1 MKNSGFTDFVF
12 KGTYYYANMVANIL
26 EYPYDYI
33 RSISEFWGD
42 EKQLLLNFMPF
53 QKYSIFHAF
62 IYFIIES
69 TWRDEISDSQLKKF
83 KENYKSY
90 QLSSSSFAKEP
101 FLTSVEYYA
110 HCYKFDV
117 SHPWITEGKTVQ
129 ELTSDDID
137 MYYQD
142 LPLWRDDYEDL
153 IKFMANEVF
162 NILFTNRVLMANFNG
177 LLANVISSSIMNDIS
192 ADYKHLFEKDGV
204 LKRKRIPEWAKR
216 AIKFRDH
223 GYCVQCH
230 KDISEEQRNISEVH
244 VDHIV
249 PLAKGGLNDISNLQL
264 LCEHCN
270 TRKGAREVFTNNSA
284 IDWYK

>member
-1 MKNSGFTDFVF
+1 
-12 KGTYYYANMVANIL
+12 
-26 EYPYDYI
+26 
-33 RSISEFWGD
+33 
-42 EKQLLLNFMPF
+42 
-53 QKYSIFHAF
+53 
-62 IYFIIES
+62 
-69 TWRDEISDSQLKKF
+69 
-83 KENYKSY
+83 
-90 QLSSSSFAKEP
+90 
-101 FLTSVEYYA
+101 
-110 HCYKFDV
+110 
-117 SHPWITEGKTVQ
+117 
-129 ELTSDDID
+129 

-142 LPLWRDDYEDL
+142 LPLWCDGYDDL

-162 NILFTNRVLMANFNG
+162 NILFTNRILMANFNG
-177 LLANVISSSIMNDIS
+177 LLANVISSSIINDIR

-223 GYCVQCH
+223 GHCVQCH
-230 KDISEEQRNISEVH
+230 KDISEEQRNISEAH

-249 PLAKGGLNDISNLQL
+249 PLAEGGLNDISNLQL